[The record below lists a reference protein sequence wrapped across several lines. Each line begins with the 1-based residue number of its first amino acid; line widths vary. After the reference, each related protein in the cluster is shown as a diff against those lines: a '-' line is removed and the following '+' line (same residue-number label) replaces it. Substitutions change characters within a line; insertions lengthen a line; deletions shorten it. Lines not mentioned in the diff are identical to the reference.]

1 MTRSIQKGVR
11 RLYARKWSAP
21 LALITGGSS
30 GMGKVYAE
38 QLAGCGCDV
47 LLVSNQKELLSA
59 CESQLSARYGV
70 QLYSYYCDL
79 TDVHAPQA
87 LFDYCQSLQLQV
99 DILKLHIDSITHACL
114 LFGEQ
119 MKARGYGY
127 ILNVSSM
134 TASLPVPGLTL
145 YSATK
150 AYLKSFSSSYYFEM
164 RPYGVGVTVVCPAAV
179 ATPLY
184 NIKEFWM
191 KWGLRTGVINSP
203 QWLVKRAL
211 KGLFRKRK
219 IVRPGLLN
227 YLVPALIHLFPNAL
241 VSYLWKKIK

>member
-11 RLYARKWSAP
+11 RLYARKGSAP

-99 DILKLHIDSITHACL
+99 
-114 LFGEQ
+114 
-119 MKARGYGY
+119 
-127 ILNVSSM
+127 
-134 TASLPVPGLTL
+134 
-145 YSATK
+145 
-150 AYLKSFSSSYYFEM
+150 
-164 RPYGVGVTVVCPAAV
+164 
-179 ATPLY
+179 
-184 NIKEFWM
+184 
-191 KWGLRTGVINSP
+191 
-203 QWLVKRAL
+203 
-211 KGLFRKRK
+211 
-219 IVRPGLLN
+219 
-227 YLVPALIHLFPNAL
+227 
-241 VSYLWKKIK
+241 